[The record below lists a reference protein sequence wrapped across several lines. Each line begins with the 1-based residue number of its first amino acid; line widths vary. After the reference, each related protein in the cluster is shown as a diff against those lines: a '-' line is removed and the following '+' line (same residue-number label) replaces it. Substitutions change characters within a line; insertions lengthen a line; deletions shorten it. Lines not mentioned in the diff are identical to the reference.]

1 MSEHFTG
8 RREDRRLITGTGRY
22 TADWNEPGQLYA
34 VFLRSDR
41 AHAKILSI
49 DTQAAQA
56 MPGVRAVMTSADA
69 DIAAMKNPPSNV
81 TWEGRGGTKMN
92 QPDRP
97 VMARGK
103 VLHVGEPVA
112 MVVADSVAAAQD
124 ATEAIVVDYEDLKAV
139 IDLADALAPGAPQL
153 HDTVPGNLPFDYEW
167 GDEAKVTEIFS
178 KAAHVVSLSH
188 EDQRLVGNPM
198 EPKAFLAVYDATKDV
213 YDVWSSTQGMTM
225 MKGSLA
231 ATTGVPPQKFRV
243 HTQDVGGG
251 FGIRSNAYPE
261 YCVVVA
267 AAKRTGKPVKWVATR
282 TECFVSDWHGR
293 DFSMKGELAFDA
305 GGKILAARYDWI
317 AAMGAYCSPT
327 GPNVHTL
334 TPATTSVGTYAMP
347 AVYGRI
353 RCALTNT
360 TSITAYRGAGRPDI
374 AYMLE
379 RLVDEAALKLKID
392 PIELRKKNFISKEAF
407 PYTTPNK
414 VTYDS
419 GDYAGMLDDV
429 IKVSD
434 WNSFEARRAES
445 KARGKLRGRG
455 LAVFVEPS
463 GGGRGPDANQAMI
476 KFGSSG
482 NIDLFSISG
491 PSGQGHETVF
501 PEIVGRELG
510 IDPSLITARIGD
522 PDGPPLTG
530 LGTIGSRSMIHHG
543 SASMIAAREVIK
555 KGMDLAA
562 KDLEVATQD
571 LEYAGGSYRVK
582 GTDRSISLVNLA
594 KKLGGT
600 AGVHPLDASGG
611 MAHTSAFPSGAHVA
625 EVEIDPATG
634 VTEVLRYCAV
644 DDCGNIVNHTLL
656 EGQMHGGIMQ
666 GAGQVFGEHG
676 MYDRETGQLLTGSF
690 MDYYMPKAG
699 LIRDIYLGDHPSPSP
714 TNPMGVK
721 GAGEAGTTGALPTL
735 MNAIHDA
742 LRPAG
747 VPHLDMPATPS
758 RVWEA
763 LRAARKAA

>member
-1 MSEHFTG
+1 MSADFKG
-8 RREDRRLITGTGRY
+8 RREDRRLITGSGRY
-22 TADWNEPGQLYA
+22 TADWNQPGQLYA

-41 AHAKILSI
+41 AHAEIQSI
-49 DTQAAQA
+49 DTAAAIA
-56 MPGVRAVMTSADA
+56 MPGVRAVLTGNDP

-81 TWEGRGGTKMN
+81 TWPGRGGMKMN

-97 VMARGK
+97 VMARRK
-103 VLHVGEPVA
+103 VMYVGEPVA
-112 MVVADSVAAAQD
+112 MVVAESAHAAQD
-124 ATEAIVVDYEDLKAV
+124 AAEAIIIDYLDLPAV
-139 IDLADALAPGAPQL
+139 IDLEEALAPGTAQL
-153 HDTVPGNLPFDYEW
+153 HESVPGNLPFDYEW
-167 GDEAKVTEIFS
+167 GDEAKVVEIFS
-178 KAAHVVSLSH
+178 NAAHVVRLKH
-188 EDQRLVGNPM
+188 ADQRLVGNPM
-198 EPKAFLAVYDATKDV
+198 EPKAFLAVYDAAKDV

-225 MKGSLA
+225 MKGSIA
-231 ATTGVPPQKFRV
+231 ATTGVPPQKIRV

-261 YCVVVA
+261 YCVVFA
-267 AAKRTGKPVKWVATR
+267 AARRTGVPVKWVATR
-282 TECFVSDWHGR
+282 SECFVSDWHGR
-293 DFSMKGELAFDA
+293 DFSLSGELALDRD
-305 GGKILAARYDWI
+305 GKILAARYDWI

-334 TPATTSVGTYAMP
+334 TPATTSVGTYAMS

-360 TSITAYRGAGRPDI
+360 TSVTAYRGAGRPDI

-379 RLVDEAALKLKID
+379 RLVDEAALQLKID
-392 PIELRKKNFISKEAF
+392 PIELRRRNFIPKEAF
-407 PYTTPNK
+407 PYTTPNNIK
-414 VTYDS
+414 YDS
-419 GDYAGMLDDV
+419 GDYAGMLEEV
-429 IKVSD
+429 VRVSG
-434 WNSFEARRAES
+434 WSSFEGRRAEA
-445 KARGKLRGRG
+445 KARGKLRGIG

-463 GGGRGPDANQAMI
+463 GGGRGPDPNQAMI

-482 NIDLFSISG
+482 NIELFSIAG

-510 IDPSLITARIGD
+510 IDPALITARIGD
-522 PDGPPLTG
+522 PDGPMLTG

-543 SASMIAAREVIK
+543 SASMFAAREVIS
-555 KGMDLAA
+555 KGMTFAA
-562 KDLEVATQD
+562 KSLEVAEQD
-571 LEYAGGSYRVK
+571 IEYAAGSYRIK
-582 GTDRSISLVNLA
+582 GTDRAISLINLA

-600 AGVHPLDASGG
+600 AGVHPLDAAGG

-634 VTEVLRYCAV
+634 VTEVLKYYAV

-656 EGQMHGGIMQ
+656 EGQMHGGLMQ

-676 MYDRETGQLLTGSF
+676 MYDKESGQLLTGSF
-690 MDYYMPKAG
+690 MDYYIPKAG
-699 LIRDIYLGDHPSPSP
+699 LLRDVYLGDHPMPSP
-714 TNPMGVK
+714 TNPLGVK

-735 MNAIHDA
+735 MNAIIDA

-747 VPHLDMPATPS
+747 VTHIDMPATPS

-763 LRAARKAA
+763 LRAARANG

>member
-1 MSEHFTG
+1 MSTPFTG

-22 TADWNEPGQLYA
+22 TADWNEPGQLHA

-41 AHAKILSI
+41 AHARIVSI
-49 DTQAAQA
+49 DTAPALA
-56 MPGVRAVMTSADA
+56 LPGVRLVFTSRDPE
-69 DIAAMKNPPSNV
+69 IAAMKNAPSNV
-81 TWEGRGGTKMN
+81 TWPGRGGMQMN
-92 QPDRP
+92 QPERP
-97 VMARGK
+97 VLARGK
-103 VLHVGEPVA
+103 VLYVGEQVA
-112 MVVADSVAAAQD
+112 LVVADSVHAAQD
-124 ATEAIVVDYEDLKAV
+124 ACEAILVDYEELPPV
-139 IDLADALAPGAPQL
+139 IDLHEALAPGAPQL
-153 HDTVPGNLPFDYEW
+153 HDGVPGNLPFDYEW
-167 GDEAKVTEIFS
+167 GDEAKTTEIFA
-178 KAAHVVSLSH
+178 KAAHLVSLRH

-198 EPKAFLAVYDATKDV
+198 EPKAFLAVYDAAKDV

-282 TECFVSDWHGR
+282 SECFVSDWHGR
-293 DFSMKGELAFDA
+293 DFALSGELALDRD
-305 GGKILAARYDWI
+305 GKILAARYDWI
-317 AAMGAYCSPT
+317 ANMGAYCSPT

-334 TPATTSVGTYAMP
+334 TPAATSVGTYAMA

-379 RLVDEAALKLKID
+379 RLVDEAALQLKID
-392 PIELRKKNFISKEAF
+392 KVELRRRNFIPKESF
-407 PYTTPNK
+407 PYTTPNGVK
-414 VTYDS
+414 YDS
-419 GDYAGMLDDV
+419 GDYAGMLDEV
-429 IKVSD
+429 ITASG
-434 WNSFEARRAES
+434 WSSFEARRAEA
-445 KARGKLRGRG
+445 KARGRLRGIG
-455 LAVFVEPS
+455 LAVFIEPA
-463 GGGRGPDANQAMI
+463 GGGRGTDPNQAML
-476 KFGSSG
+476 KFGSAG
-482 NIDLFSISG
+482 NITLFSISG

-501 PEIVGRELG
+501 PEIAARELG
-510 IDPSLITARIGD
+510 IDPELITASMGD
-522 PDGPPLTG
+522 PDAPALTG
-530 LGTIGSRSMIHHG
+530 MGTIGSRSMIHHG
-543 SASMIAAREVIK
+543 SASLLAAREVIA
-555 KGMDLAA
+555 KGKELAA
-562 KDLEVATQD
+562 KDLEVAAAD
-571 LEYAGGSYRVK
+571 LEYAQGRYRVK
-582 GTDRSISLVNLA
+582 GTDRSITLMDLA
-594 KKLGGT
+594 RKHPAT

-611 MAHTSAFPSGAHVA
+611 QANTGTFPCGAHVA

-634 VTEVLRYCAV
+634 VIEVLNYSAV

-676 MYDRETGQLLTGSF
+676 IYDKETGQLLTGSF

-699 LIRDIYLGDHPSPSP
+699 LMRNIYLGDHPMPSP
-714 TNPMGVK
+714 TNPLGVK

-735 MNAIHDA
+735 MNAILDA

-747 VPHLDMPATPS
+747 IKHLDMPATPS
-758 RVWEA
+758 KVWHA
-763 LRAARKAA
+763 LRAATK

>member
-1 MSEHFTG
+1 MSTEFKG

-22 TADWNEPGQLYA
+22 TADWNQPGQLYA

-41 AHAKILSI
+41 AHARILSV
-49 DTQAAQA
+49 DTAAA
-56 MPGVRAVMTSADA
+56 SAIPGVHAIMTGDDA

-81 TWEGRGGTKMN
+81 TWEGRGGMKMN

-103 VLHVGEPVA
+103 VLYVGEPVA
-112 MVVADSVAAAQD
+112 MVVAQSAHAAQD
-124 ATEAIVVDYEDLKAV
+124 AAEAIVVDYEDLPAV
-139 IDLADALAPGAPQL
+139 IDLEEALAPGAPQL
-153 HDTVPGNLPFDYEW
+153 HQSVPGNLPFDYEW
-167 GDEAKVTEIFS
+167 GDPARVAEIFS
-178 KAAHVVSLSH
+178 AAAHVVRLKH
-188 EDQRLVGNPM
+188 VDQRLVGNPM
-198 EPKAFLAVYDATKDV
+198 EPKAFLAVYDATRDI

-231 ATTGVPPQKFRV
+231 ATTGVPPQKIRV
-243 HTQDVGGG
+243 HAQDVGGG

-261 YCVVVA
+261 YCAVFA
-267 AAKRTGKPVKWVATR
+267 AARRTGKPVKWVATR
-282 TECFVSDWHGR
+282 AECFVSDWHGR
-293 DFSMKGELAFDA
+293 DFVMSGEMAFDRD
-305 GGKILAARYDWI
+305 GRILAARYDWI

-327 GPNVHTL
+327 GANVHTL
-334 TPATTSVGTYAMP
+334 TPATTSVGTYAMA
-347 AVYGRI
+347 AVHGRI

-360 TSITAYRGAGRPDI
+360 TSVTAYRGAGRPDI
-374 AYMLE
+374 AYMVE
-379 RLVDEAALKLKID
+379 RLVDEAALQLGID
-392 PIELRKKNFISKEAF
+392 PIELRRKNFISKDAF

-419 GDYAGMLDDV
+419 GDYAGMLEDV

-434 WNSFEARRAES
+434 WSGFEKRRSES
-445 KARGKLRGRG
+445 KARGKLRGIG

-463 GGGRGPDANQAMI
+463 GGGRGTDPNQAMI

-482 NIDLFSISG
+482 NIELFSIAG
-491 PSGQGHETVF
+491 PTGQGHETVF

-543 SASMIAAREVIK
+543 SASMLAAREVIR
-555 KGMDLAA
+555 KGMDHAA
-562 KDLEVATQD
+562 RELEVAAQD
-571 LEYAGGSYRVK
+571 VEYAQGNYRIK
-582 GTDRSISLVNLA
+582 GTDRAISLVNLA
-594 KKLGGT
+594 KKLGGV
-600 AGVHPLDASGG
+600 AGVHPLDAGAG
-611 MAHTSAFPSGAHVA
+611 MAHTSAFPGGAHVA

-634 VTEVLRYCAV
+634 VTEVLKYYAV

-676 MYDRETGQLLTGSF
+676 MYDKESGQLLTGSF
-690 MDYYMPKAG
+690 MDYFMPKAG
-699 LIRDIYLGDHPSPSP
+699 LLRDIYLGDHPMPSP
-714 TNPMGVK
+714 TNPLGVK

-735 MNAIHDA
+735 MNAILNA

-747 VPHLDMPATPS
+747 VTHLDMPATPS

-763 LRAARKAA
+763 LRKAR